1 MMQLSVR
8 LVPVGDTTLVV
19 ALAGELDSTT
29 SPILAAFLDPL
40 PRSRVKHVIV
50 AAGDLWFCDL
60 NGVEQLAITHRAML
74 EKGGHLAVAEAQPA
88 LCRLI
93 ALMTEHGGTAI
104 PLFGTMPEALA
115 GTGVEIYEQTG
126 PPRPVN
132 RHLACFRRARDP
144 RSEQHHGTR
153 RLRPQRDETPITPDR
168 QENLPPPGRW
178 SAIVGRLRSAN
189 ADLERANDELR
200 SANAE
205 LRHANDALTA
215 RAAELRRANDALVA
229 RAAELDAVG
238 RITASLL
245 HGLGDVVVVLDA
257 DMRVLIW
264 GAGAEELWGVRA
276 GEAVGRPLAS
286 LGTGLP
292 VERIVPLV
300 RDTLAGGTTRAGA
313 RRVALDAVNG
323 RGRPTQLTVELSH
336 LRTDD
341 DSGHGL
347 IIAMKVPRP
356 GDSHDR

>member
-60 NGVEQLAITHRAML
+60 NGLEQLAITHRAMQ

-104 PLFGTMPEALA
+104 PLFSTMPDALA

-126 PPRPVN
+126 PPRPVS
-132 RHLACFRRARDP
+132 RHLACFRRARGP
-144 RSEQHHGTR
+144 RSEHHGTR

-168 QENLPPPGRW
+168 QENLPPPDRW

-189 ADLERANDELR
+189 AELLRANEELR

-205 LRHANDALTA
+205 LRHAHDALTA

-229 RAAELDAVG
+229 RMAELDEVA
-238 RITASLL
+238 RITASLV
-245 HGLGDVVVVLDA
+245 HGLGDAAVVLDA

-264 GAGAEELWGVRA
+264 GAEAEELWGVRA

-300 RDTLAGGTTRAGA
+300 RDTPAGGTARAGA
-313 RRVALDAVNG
+313 RTVALDAVNG
-323 RGRPTQLTVELSH
+323 RGRPTQLTVELSR
-336 LRTDD
+336 LRPGD